1 MWVHMFKAFYFSI
14 AVLWWQ
20 ELSLPL
26 RMYIDNFPRKHQLH
40 AYEYALI
47 DLTFGTGKYEEVK
60 HV

>member
-1 MWVHMFKAFYFSI
+1 MLVFALF
-14 AVLWWQ
+14 LWQ
-20 ELSLPL
+20 ELAVPL